1 MTHMNTLVSPTHIR
15 QRLQAHYEPGE
26 ATWLTRI
33 VCNEVLGQ
41 SMTDYYLGK
50 DIVLS
55 ANKETEL
62 ENILNRLCRY
72 EPIQYIQGKARFLGR
87 DFHVAPGVLIPRPE
101 TEELVERIVRDTPA
115 GAHVLDIGSGS
126 GCISVS
132 LALAIP
138 GGTVTAWDISTE
150 AIDIARGNAQA
161 LGAEVRFVPCDV
173 LAVQPDADER
183 YDVIVSNPPYVT
195 ERERDDM
202 EPNVLEW
209 EPALALF
216 VPDNDPLRFY
226 RRIADL
232 GHQLLT
238 PGGRLYFE
246 INQAYGKA
254 MTDMLHGQG
263 YAHARVEKDSFGKD
277 RFVICSLDKTDPHTL

>member
-1 MTHMNTLVSPTHIR
+1 MTLMNKPISPALIR
-15 QRLQAHYEPGE
+15 QRLQAHYEAGE
-26 ATWLTRI
+26 AAWLARI
-33 VCNEVLGQ
+33 VCNEMLDQ
-41 SMTDYYLGK
+41 PLTDFYLGK

-55 ANKETEL
+55 ANKEIEL
-62 ENILNRLCRY
+62 ENILTRLCQY

-101 TEELVERIVRDTPA
+101 TEELVERIAREAPA

-132 LALAIP
+132 LALTIP
-138 GGTVTAWDISTE
+138 RGVVTAWDISAE
-150 AIDIARGNAQA
+150 ALDIARGNARS
-161 LGAEVRFVPCDV
+161 LGAEVRFVQCDA
-173 LAVQPDADER
+173 LTVQPDANEH
-183 YDVIVSNPPYVT
+183 YDMIVSNPPYVT
-195 ERERDDM
+195 ERERATM
-202 EPNVLEW
+202 RPNVLEW
-209 EPALALF
+209 EPSLALF

-232 GHQLLT
+232 GRRLLT

-254 MTDMLHGQG
+254 MASMLHEYG
-263 YAHARVEKDSFGKD
+263 YTAIHIEKDMYGND
-277 RFVICSLDKTDPHTL
+277 RFALCQKD

>member
-1 MTHMNTLVSPTHIR
+1 MNNLVSPTHIR
-15 QRLQAHYEPGE
+15 QRLLAHYEPGE
-26 ATWLTRI
+26 ATWLARI
-33 VCNEVLGQ
+33 VCNELLGQ

-55 ANKETEL
+55 ANKKTEL
-62 ENILNRLCRY
+62 ENILTRLCRY

-115 GAHVLDIGSGS
+115 GAQILDIGSGS

-132 LALAIP
+132 LALTIP
-138 GGTVTAWDISTE
+138 GGVVTAWDISTE
-150 AIDIARGNAQA
+150 AIGIARGNAQA

-173 LAVQPDADER
+173 LTVQPDADEQ

-195 ERERDDM
+195 ERERNDM

-216 VPDNDPLRFY
+216 VPDDDPLRFY
-226 RRIADL
+226 RRIAGL
-232 GHQLLT
+232 GHRLLK

-246 INQAYGKA
+246 INQAYGEA
-254 MTDMLHGQG
+254 MADMLHEYG
-263 YAHARVEKDSFGKD
+263 YADIRIEKDRYGND
-277 RFVICSLDKTDPHTL
+277 RFAKAPPTF